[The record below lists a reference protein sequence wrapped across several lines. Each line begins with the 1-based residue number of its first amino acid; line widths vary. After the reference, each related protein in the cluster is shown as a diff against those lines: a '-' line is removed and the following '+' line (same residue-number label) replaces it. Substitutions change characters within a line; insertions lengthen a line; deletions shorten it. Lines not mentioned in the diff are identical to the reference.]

1 MLAIMFFVCIT
12 LAGLS
17 SLMAMLEQCIHVLE
31 DYGSKQYAA
40 KCINV
45 RLSPFV

>member
-17 SLMAMLEQCIHVLE
+17 TLMAILEQCIQVLE
-31 DYGSKQYAA
+31 DYGGKQYAA
-40 KCINV
+40 RC
-45 RLSPFV
+45 RMLD